1 MLYIIYLLFSYLII
15 IYCFNYYF
23 LGKITWSRGHK
34 IKIFKY
40 TKRRNMNQKEIY
52 LEQTIRD
59 LKERNQALISIVNK
73 YEFFFGELDE
83 RIKLNKIAHEH
94 LKEYWN
100 D

>member
-1 MLYIIYLLFSYLII
+1 
-15 IYCFNYYF
+15 
-23 LGKITWSRGHK
+23 
-34 IKIFKY
+34 
-40 TKRRNMNQKEIY
+40 MNQKEIY

-73 YEFFFGELDE
+73 YEFFFEELDE
-83 RIKLNKIAHEH
+83 RIGLNKIAHEH